1 MTGKQNSKGFI
12 LVFLGMLSAF
22 GPFVM
27 DMYLPTLP
35 AMSDFFQTTSSK
47 VQLGLTTSM
56 VGLAIGQLVF
66 GPLSDK
72 YGRRSPL
79 LVAMGL
85 FLISTVGCIF
95 SRDISQFVLWRF
107 VQGVAGAGGVV
118 ISRSIAADKY
128 SAHELAGMLATIGA
142 VNGIATVVAPIG
154 GGALADFGG
163 WHGIFWFLF
172 ALGVLLVIGSVRF
185 KESLPIGQRQN
196 IRCVDMYH
204 RFGAVLRNRQYVR
217 YILQY
222 GFTMGVLF
230 TNIAS
235 APFIMQQHYGLS
247 PMLFSVCFGVN
258 AVAMVIS
265 SALSVRCSTME
276 HALHIGNHG
285 MLFISVLLSVAFF
298 LNCNFWVYEALV
310 FCLLSMVGMAFAS
323 QEIIS
328 IFSKIKY
335 PYNVNQLT
343 QKQAMEMLYRYYEIE
358 RWVKTLKEERENL
371 ENEFVKLPCT
381 VKIFPSDANF
391 FLVRVTDAVKI
402 YNYLVAEGII
412 VRNRNSV
419 SLCGNCLRVT
429 VGTRNENE
437 RLVEA
442 LEKYKV

>member
-172 ALGVLLVIGSVRF
+172 ALGVLLVI
-185 KESLPIGQRQN
+185 
-196 IRCVDMYH
+196 
-204 RFGAVLRNRQYVR
+204 
-217 YILQY
+217 
-222 GFTMGVLF
+222 
-230 TNIAS
+230 
-235 APFIMQQHYGLS
+235 
-247 PMLFSVCFGVN
+247 
-258 AVAMVIS
+258 
-265 SALSVRCSTME
+265 
-276 HALHIGNHG
+276 
-285 MLFISVLLSVAFF
+285 
-298 LNCNFWVYEALV
+298 
-310 FCLLSMVGMAFAS
+310 
-323 QEIIS
+323 
-328 IFSKIKY
+328 
-335 PYNVNQLT
+335 
-343 QKQAMEMLYRYYEIE
+343 
-358 RWVKTLKEERENL
+358 
-371 ENEFVKLPCT
+371 
-381 VKIFPSDANF
+381 
-391 FLVRVTDAVKI
+391 
-402 YNYLVAEGII
+402 
-412 VRNRNSV
+412 
-419 SLCGNCLRVT
+419 
-429 VGTRNENE
+429 
-437 RLVEA
+437 
-442 LEKYKV
+442 

>member
-1 MTGKQNSKGFI
+1 MTGRQNSKGFI

-35 AMSDFFQTTSSK
+35 AMSDFFRTTSSR

-79 LVAMGL
+79 LVAMAL

-95 SRDISQFVLWRF
+95 SRNISQFVALRF

-118 ISRSIAADKY
+118 ISRSIATDKY

-142 VNGIATVVAPIG
+142 INGIATVVAPIG
-154 GGALADFGG
+154 GGMLADFSG

-172 ALGVLLVIGSVRF
+172 ILGTLLIIGSIHF
-185 KESLPIGQRQN
+185 KESLPNGQRQN
-196 IRCVDMYH
+196 FKWGDMYR
-204 RFGAVLRNRQYVR
+204 RFGVVLHNRQYVR

-247 PMLFSVCFGVN
+247 PMLFSICFGVN

-265 SALSVRCSTME
+265 SVLSVRFSTME
-276 HALHIGNHG
+276 RALYVGNHG
-285 MLFISVLLSVAFF
+285 MLLISILVSAAFF
-298 LNCNFWVYEALV
+298 LNCSFWVYEILI
-310 FCLLSMVGMAFAS
+310 FCLLSMVGMSFTASNTLAMDCERRNAGVASALLGAIGFAFGGIVSPLVGMGDIRMSTGFLFFMGALCS
-323 QEIIS
+323 CVCAC
-328 IFSKIKY
+328 FSFHRLPFYKKALNFA
-335 PYNVNQLT
+335 PYRLINVFL
-343 QKQAMEMLYRYYEIE
+343 QKL
-358 RWVKTLKEERENL
+358 L
-371 ENEFVKLPCT
+371 
-381 VKIFPSDANF
+381 
-391 FLVRVTDAVKI
+391 
-402 YNYLVAEGII
+402 
-412 VRNRNSV
+412 
-419 SLCGNCLRVT
+419 
-429 VGTRNENE
+429 
-437 RLVEA
+437 
-442 LEKYKV
+442 